1 MTRRPNILLI
11 TSDQQ
16 RGDCYGFRGRRV
28 KTPHIDR
35 LAADGTHFSAC
46 ITPNPIC
53 QPARASILTGFLPL
67 SHGVCD
73 NGIDLDPELGEA
85 GFAGQLSN
93 AGYAT
98 ALIGKGHFATRNTFK
113 PNDRPENDTGS
124 MNYGAAWSGPYM
136 GFQHVELS
144 LFGHLFLGRNP
155 KPPHGHH
162 FERWFHSRLPEP
174 DAVERLWAEELPPST
189 GAAQTWN
196 SALPAAWHTS
206 TWVGDRTIA
215 WLEQHEE
222 QNGPFCLWASFPD
235 PHHPFDCPEP
245 WCRLHPPDG
254 VDLPAKRTPDFDRRP
269 WWHRASLEGEPKLAD
284 PKMRTFRAK
293 ASRAPSQTDEQL
305 ADMTANYYGML
316 AMIDHNVGRILSAL
330 QDRGLAEDTIVIYTS
345 DHGDLLGDHGLYLKG
360 PTPYEGLINVGAVV
374 RGPGVPAGRVV
385 DQPVSTLDLAAT
397 FAELGGVALPDGT
410 QSRSLLPLMEHE
422 NATRDV
428 AYCEWNCSASRV
440 GVALALRTVRTRTHK
455 CTFELNSGA
464 GELYDLVND
473 PDEMENRY
481 DDPACAGVRRELE
494 DMMRARPGPVRDPL
508 PEPVGMA

>member
-1 MTRRPNILLI
+1 MTRRPNILFI

-16 RGDCYGFRGRRV
+16 RGDCYGFKGRRV
-28 KTPHIDR
+28 KTPHLDR

-73 NGIDLDPELGEA
+73 NGIDLDPALGQA
-85 GFAGQLSN
+85 GFAGQLAQ

-98 ALIGKGHFATRNTFK
+98 ALIGKGHFASRSTFV
-113 PNDRPENDTGS
+113 PNGNPENDIGS
-124 MNYGAAWSGPYM
+124 ASYGADWFGPYM
-136 GFQHVELS
+136 GFQHVELC
-144 LFGHLFLGRNP
+144 LFGHLFLGRNA

-162 FERWFHSRLPEP
+162 YERWFHSRLPEP
-174 DAVERLWAEELPPST
+174 DAVERLWVAPLPPST

-196 SALPAAWHTS
+196 SALPVAWHTS

-215 WLEQHEE
+215 WLEEHQEDE
-222 QNGPFCLWASFPD
+222 QPFCLWASFPD

-245 WCRLHPPDG
+245 WCRLHPLAQI
-254 VDLPAKRTPDFDRRP
+254 DLPEHRTLDLDRRP
-269 WWHRASLEGEPKLAD
+269 WWHRASLETEPQVAD

-293 ASRAPSQTDEQL
+293 ASRAPRQTDKQL
-305 ADMTANYYGML
+305 ADMTTNYYGML
-316 AMIDHNVGRILSAL
+316 SLIDHNVGRILSTL
-330 QDRGLAEDTIVIYTS
+330 QDLGLADDTIVVYTS

-360 PTPYEGLINVGAVV
+360 PTPYEGLINVGAIV
-374 RGPGVPAGRVV
+374 RGPGVPAGRVI

-397 FAELGGVALPDGT
+397 FAELGGATLPEGA
-410 QSRSLLPLMEHE
+410 QSRSLMPLIERAD
-422 NATRDV
+422 ATRDV

-455 CTFELNSGA
+455 CTFEVNSGA

-473 PDEMENRY
+473 PNEMDNRF
-481 DDPACAGVRRELE
+481 DDPGCAAIRRELE
-494 DMMRARPGPVRDPL
+494 AMMRARPGPVRDPL
-508 PEPVGMA
+508 PDPVGMS